1 MAFMKDIK
9 KNVML
14 LLIST
19 AAFLVSSQ
27 VSAIPISTMPLI
39 TQYPSRDVCGGY
51 SDEWSAKCVRDVDLN
66 MIDGRTGNVY
76 DPKGNF
82 IRAGRGNLT
91 AYKRA
96 KAVSLLY
103 GKALIAGDK
112 KDYKAEIQIYT
123 NIIEIEPEEIA
134 AYYNRG
140 LVRKNNLN
148 DRLGAI
154 ADFRMAAKNAQRH
167 NNPNFFKYS
176 IEQLQL
182 LGER

>member
-1 MAFMKDIK
+1 MTNIK
-9 KNVML
+9 TSVIF
-14 LLIST
+14 LLIL
-19 AAFLVSSQ
+19 AAFLESNQ
-27 VSAIPISTMPLI
+27 GMATPISTMPLI
-39 TQYPSRDVCGGY
+39 VQYPRRDVCGGY
-51 SDEWSAKCVRDVDLN
+51 SDEWSANCVRDVDRN
-66 MIDGRTGNVY
+66 MIDGKTGNAY

-96 KAVSLLY
+96 KAVQILY

-112 KDYKAEIQIYT
+112 KDYEAEAQIYT
-123 NIIEIEPEEIA
+123 NIIKIEPEEIA
-134 AYYNRG
+134 AYYNCG

-148 DRLGAI
+148 DRSGAI

-167 NNPNFFKYS
+167 NRDEFFRYS
-176 IEQLQL
+176 IEQLQS